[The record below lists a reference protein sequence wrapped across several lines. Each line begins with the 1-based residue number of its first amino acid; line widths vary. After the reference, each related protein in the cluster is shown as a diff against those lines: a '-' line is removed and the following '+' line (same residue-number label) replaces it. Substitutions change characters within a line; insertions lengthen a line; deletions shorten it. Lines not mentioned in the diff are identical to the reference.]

1 MLKNKTQ
8 NYPFISV
15 IIPVLNGEK
24 TIEECIQSLLTL
36 DYPKDRYEVIIV
48 DGNSTDNTRLII
60 EKYPVKLLL
69 EIKKGIAVARNT
81 GIGTAKGEILA
92 FTDSDCV
99 VDKNWLKYIIKK
111 FDDPRVGGIGGK
123 IIAYNPATVV
133 EQYLAAAS
141 YFDAKAGINLKKSY
155 ILTTNAAYRRDAVEE
170 VGLFD
175 DSFISWEDAD
185 LSYRIAQRGY
195 KIVYEPEAIV
205 FHKHRSS
212 LKGLFLQNFRNG
224 CGKVK
229 LYKKYSEK
237 NHLRIW
243 GYVMI
248 AYYLMLKLPWRI
260 ITVYLQKKEDRL
272 LYIAAPICE
281 FTIHVGG
288 KLGMIWGSIKYKAL
302 YL

>member
-111 FDDPRVGGIGGK
+111 FDDPRVGGIG
-123 IIAYNPATVV
+123 
-133 EQYLAAAS
+133 
-141 YFDAKAGINLKKSY
+141 
-155 ILTTNAAYRRDAVEE
+155 
-170 VGLFD
+170 
-175 DSFISWEDAD
+175 
-185 LSYRIAQRGY
+185 
-195 KIVYEPEAIV
+195 
-205 FHKHRSS
+205 
-212 LKGLFLQNFRNG
+212 
-224 CGKVK
+224 
-229 LYKKYSEK
+229 
-237 NHLRIW
+237 
-243 GYVMI
+243 
-248 AYYLMLKLPWRI
+248 
-260 ITVYLQKKEDRL
+260 
-272 LYIAAPICE
+272 
-281 FTIHVGG
+281 
-288 KLGMIWGSIKYKAL
+288 
-302 YL
+302 